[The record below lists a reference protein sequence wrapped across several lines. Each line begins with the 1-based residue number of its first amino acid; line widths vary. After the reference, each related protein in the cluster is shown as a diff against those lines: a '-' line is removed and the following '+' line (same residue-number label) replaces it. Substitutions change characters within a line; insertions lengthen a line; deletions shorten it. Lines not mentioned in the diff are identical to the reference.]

1 MSLSCRIS
9 EFFQEKLLY
18 NEWLLKYHMEP
29 RIQTIYIWG
38 LIQVLEENY
47 VFRLNLRINLNT
59 LC

>member
-1 MSLSCRIS
+1 
-9 EFFQEKLLY
+9 
-18 NEWLLKYHMEP
+18 ME
-29 RIQTIYIWG
+29 RRKQTINLWG